1 MEPCRAAPQ
10 CNGSNMSQQDY
21 FAFHFPLADERR
33 DWLLALLED
42 LPFEGFEETD
52 TELLAFLPASS
63 LTPALEAAVNDIAAQ
78 FELSWHTRLIPYT
91 NWNAEWEASFQSVKV
106 GSFAGVRAAFHPPM
120 EDVRYELVIQPKMAF
135 GTGHHATTWLMMQA
149 MESLP
154 WQGASVL
161 DFGCGTGILA
171 ILAAQ
176 LGAAQ
181 VHGVDIEREAYENSL
196 ENMAI
201 NNTPELM
208 IYEGELSAVP
218 ADLLFNIILA
228 NINRNVILQTLPS
241 LYQKMLPGGH
251 LLVSGILADDR
262 DQVVEAAQ
270 QAGFVLLNEQGR
282 EQWMMI
288 HFMVN

>member
-1 MEPCRAAPQ
+1 MT
-10 CNGSNMSQQDY
+10 QQDY
-21 FAFHFPLADERR
+21 LAFHFPLADERR

-52 TELLAFLPASS
+52 DQLLAFLPASAM
-63 LTPALEAAVNDIAAQ
+63 TPALEAAVNDITAQ
-78 FELSWHTRLIPYT
+78 FDLSWYTRLIPYT
-91 NWNAEWEASFQSVKV
+91 NWNAEWEASFQPVKV

-120 EDVRYELVIQPKMAF
+120 ADVRYELVIQPKMAF

-176 LGAAQ
+176 LGAAS
-181 VHGVDIEREAYENSL
+181 VHGVDIEREAYENAL

-201 NNTPELM
+201 NATPDLC
-208 IYEGELSAVP
+208 IYEGELTAVP
-218 ADLLFNIILA
+218 AGLMFNIILA

-262 DQVVEAAQ
+262 DLVVTAAQ
-270 QAGFVLLNEQGR
+270 QAGFALLDEKGR

>member
-1 MEPCRAAPQ
+1 
-10 CNGSNMSQQDY
+10 MSQQDY
-21 FAFHFPLADERR
+21 LAFHFPLADERR

-52 TELLAFLPASS
+52 DQLLAFMPASAM
-63 LTPALEAAVNDIAAQ
+63 TPALEAAVNDIAAQ
-78 FELSWHTRLIPYT
+78 FGLSWHTRLIPYT
-91 NWNAEWEASFQSVKV
+91 NWNAEWEASFQPVKV

-120 EDVRYELVIQPKMAF
+120 ADVRYELVIQPKMAF

-176 LGAAQ
+176 LGAAS
-181 VHGVDIEREAYENSL
+181 VHGVDIEREAYENAL

-201 NNTPELM
+201 NATPDLC
-208 IYEGELSAVP
+208 IYEGELAAVP
-218 ADLLFNIILA
+218 AGLMFNIILA

-241 LYQKMLPGGH
+241 LYQKTLPGGH

-262 DQVVEAAQ
+262 DQVVAAAQ
-270 QAGFVLLNEQGR
+270 QAGFTLLDEKGR

>member
-1 MEPCRAAPQ
+1 
-10 CNGSNMSQQDY
+10 MSQQDY
-21 FAFHFPLADERR
+21 LAFHFPLADERR

-52 TELLAFLPASS
+52 EQLLAFLPASS
-63 LTPALEAAVNDIAAQ
+63 LTPALEAAVSDIAAQ
-78 FELSWHTRLIPYT
+78 FDLSWHTRLIPHT
-91 NWNAEWEASFQSVKV
+91 NWNAEWEASFQPVKV

-120 EDVRYELVIQPKMAF
+120 ADVRYELVIQPKMAF

-176 LGAAQ
+176 LGAAK
-181 VHGVDIEREAYENSL
+181 VYGVDIEREAYENSL
-196 ENMAI
+196 ENMEI
-201 NNTPELM
+201 NHTPELV
-208 IYEGELSAVP
+208 IYEGELSVVP
-218 ADLLFNIILA
+218 DELMFNIILA

-241 LYQKMLPGGH
+241 LYQKMLPAGH

-262 DQVVEAAQ
+262 NQVVEAAQ
-270 QAGFVLLNEQGR
+270 QAGFTLLNEQGR

-288 HFMVN
+288 HFLVN

>member
-21 FAFHFPLADERR
+21 LAFHFPLADERR

-63 LTPALEAAVNDIAAQ
+63 LTPALEAAVNDIATQ

-91 NWNAEWEASFQSVKV
+91 NWNAEWEASFQPVKV
-106 GSFAGVRAAFHPPM
+106 GAFAGVRAAFHPPM

-201 NNTPELM
+201 NNTPGLM

-241 LYQKMLPGGH
+241 LYQKMLPGGQ

-270 QAGFVLLNEQGR
+270 RAGFILLNEQGR

>member
-1 MEPCRAAPQ
+1 
-10 CNGSNMSQQDY
+10 MSQQDY
-21 FAFHFPLADERR
+21 LAFHFPLADERR

-63 LTPALEAAVNDIAAQ
+63 LTPALEAAVNDAAAQ

-91 NWNAEWEASFQSVKV
+91 NWNAEWEASFQPVKV
-106 GSFAGVRAAFHPPM
+106 GAFAGVRAAFHPPM

-154 WQGASVL
+154 WQGACVL

-201 NNTPELM
+201 NNTPGLM

-241 LYQKMLPGGH
+241 LYQKMLPGGQ

-270 QAGFVLLNEQGR
+270 KAGFVLLNEQGR